1 MPRDTLDTDFEEIVS
16 LSDLDDDQLDRL
28 TARVFCAGGP
38 DLELSP
44 ALMRRL
50 QAQ

>member
-1 MPRDTLDTDFEEIVS
+1 MPRDTANDFENLDLTLND
-16 LSDLDDDQLDRL
+16 LSDSDLERL

-38 DLELSP
+38 DAELSP
-44 ALMRRL
+44 ALIRRL